1 MAGSGAARNS
11 LPGGIAAQEI
21 AKAKLALFPP
31 LTHPLTPSLNDA
43 ERNSQI
49 ITQHYVPFNNTL
61 VFDGIKSVSKM
72 LEF

>member
-21 AKAKLALFPP
+21 AKAQLSLSPQ
-31 LTHPLTPSLNDA
+31 LTHPLTPCLNDA
-43 ERNSQI
+43 NRNSQI

-61 VFDGIKSVSKM
+61 VSMALKV
-72 LEF
+72 